1 MGALQA
7 NADST
12 KQKQKQ
18 KILKKNQRRTEVP
31 TSLIKRIPSW
41 DQKQPSRDGD
51 THDDPLLLLRLLL
64 LALANEIQTNWSG
77 SNLQMYLQ
85 DTRTK
90 TKPRKIRHKTQA
102 TTNYAATTKTAGEFE
117 AGLGSRC
124 CYGCC
129 CSLISNGFVFVFG
142 NVFAALWN
150 KL

>member
-1 MGALQA
+1 MKSKWAHYKPTQTA
-7 NADST
+7 QNRN
-12 KQKQKQ
+12 KKYKK
-18 KILKKNQRRTEVP
+18 KIKNQRRTEVP
-31 TSLIKRIPSW
+31 TSLIKRSPSW

-51 THDDPLLLLRLLL
+51 THDDPLRLLL

-124 CYGCC
+124 LCC
-129 CSLISNGFVFVFG
+129 CSLNSNGFVFVFG

>member
-1 MGALQA
+1 MKSKWAHYKRTQTA
-7 NADST
+7 QNRNKNT
-12 KQKQKQ
+12 
-18 KILKKNQRRTEVP
+18 KKNQRRTEVP
-31 TSLIKRIPSW
+31 TSLIKRSPSW

-51 THDDPLLLLRLLL
+51 THDDLLLL

-124 CYGCC
+124 WCCCCC